1 MSSFLLDIIIEDG
14 FELYQGKNLDYSS
27 MRKDGLDSRYRK
39 GDMIFIWGLNE
50 AGHPPTLIHPRPK
63 ILSKY
68 LGSENIGFYEFFDD
82 VMNKCLSTFS
92 HEDIYQGILNDWT
105 FDLIEN
111 KIIKPQTNGLQPTTT
126 LQQR

>member
-1 MSSFLLDIIIEDG
+1 MSNFLLDIIMADG
-14 FELYQGKNLDYSS
+14 FELYQGKHLDYSS

-50 AGHPPTLIHPRPK
+50 ANHPPTLVYPRPK
-63 ILSKY
+63 ILSKHRVY
-68 LGSENIGFYEFFDD
+68 KRNEGFKEVVCFCEFSDD
-82 VMNKCLSTFS
+82 VMNKCLSVFS

-111 KIIKPQTNGLQPTTT
+111 KINKTNEQL
-126 LQQR
+126 